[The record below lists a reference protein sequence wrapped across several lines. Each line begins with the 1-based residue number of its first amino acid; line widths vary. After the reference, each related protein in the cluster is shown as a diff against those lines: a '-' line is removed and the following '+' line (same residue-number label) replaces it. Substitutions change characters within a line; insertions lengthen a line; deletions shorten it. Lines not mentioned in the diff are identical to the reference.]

1 MLLKKPTLKKV
12 NPDFGNSIFVQ
23 KSTTERSELKPFW
36 HFHPEIELV
45 YVNEGQGKRHIGNH
59 MSYYNDSQ
67 LLLIGSMLPHIGYT
81 DRPNHG
87 SELLVQFLPNFLGGD
102 GFFNVPEME
111 PIKHLFERAKNGL
124 LFKQQTQEQLGD
136 QIHKLHELK
145 GFARTLLLLDIL
157 NELAITDDYEIL
169 NAESFTFETELQ
181 DNSKTEIIYKYINQN
196 FQNHIPLE
204 EIASQ
209 VSMTVPAFCRYF
221 KKTSGKT
228 FTKIVNEYRVVHA
241 TKLLSETQL
250 SITDICFDCGFNN
263 FSHFNKIFKE
273 FTGKSASKYRQELKQ
288 ILQ

>member
-12 NPDFGNSIFVQ
+12 NPDFGNSIYVQ

-45 YVNEGQGKRHIGNH
+45 FVDEGQGKRHIGNH

-87 SELLVQFLPNFLGGD
+87 SELLVQFLPNFLGD
-102 GFFNVPEME
+102 SFLNVPEME

-124 LFKQQTQEQLGD
+124 LFKKKTQAQLGAK
-136 QIHKLHELK
+136 IHRLYTLK
-145 GFARTLLLLDIL
+145 GFARTLLLLEIL

-169 NAESFTFETELQ
+169 NAESFTFETEVQ

-204 EIASQ
+204 EIANQ

-273 FTGKSASKYRQELKQ
+273 FTGKSASKYRRELKQ